1 MKVEFLNKFVKDLDN
16 LTVGKVKLSVIKTI
30 ELLEAANNLSEIP
43 NLKKLKGHKSAY
55 RIKLGEYRIGIFVE
69 GKVVEMARFIHR
81 KDIYKVFP

>member
-16 LTVGKVKLSVIKTI
+16 LTVEKVKLSVIKTI

-69 GKVVEMARFIHR
+69 GKVVEMARLIHR